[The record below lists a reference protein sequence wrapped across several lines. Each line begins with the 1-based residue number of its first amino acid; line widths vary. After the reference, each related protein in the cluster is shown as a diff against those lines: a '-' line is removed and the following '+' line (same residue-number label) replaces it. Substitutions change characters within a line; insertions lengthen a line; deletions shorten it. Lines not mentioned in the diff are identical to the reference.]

1 MPLALVTTRTFYVT
15 TEIARHDPD
24 ARQRFF
30 VGAKAMKTHVLSYF
44 VTLVVM
50 AALDFVWL
58 GRMGDALY
66 RPVMG
71 DMALPGFRIG
81 PAIAFY
87 LLFVGGVVYFAVAP
101 ALAGGGAREAALNG
115 AVFGFCAYATYDL
128 TNQATLKNWSTMLS
142 AIDMGWGTILTAV
155 SATTAYFVVGAVAA
169 RI

>member
-1 MPLALVTTRTFYVT
+1 
-15 TEIARHDPD
+15 
-24 ARQRFF
+24 
-30 VGAKAMKTHVLSYF
+30 MKTLMLSYF

-50 AALDFVWL
+50 VALDFVWL
-58 GRMGDALY
+58 GRMGDVLY

-71 DMALPGFRIG
+71 DMALPGFRIA

-101 ALAGGGAREAALNG
+101 ALASGGARDAALNG
-115 AVFGFCAYATYDL
+115 AIFGFCAYATYDL

-142 AIDMGWGTILTAV
+142 AIDMGWGTALTAV
-155 SATTAYFVVGAVAA
+155 SATTAYFVVSVVAA

>member
-1 MPLALVTTRTFYVT
+1 
-15 TEIARHDPD
+15 
-24 ARQRFF
+24 
-30 VGAKAMKTHVLSYF
+30 MKTLMVSYF

-50 AALDFVWL
+50 VALDFVWL
-58 GRMGDALY
+58 GRMGDVLY

-71 DMALPGFRIG
+71 EMALPGFRIA

-101 ALAGGGAREAALNG
+101 ALAGGGARGAALDS

-128 TNQATLKNWSTMLS
+128 TNQATLKNWSTTLS
-142 AIDMGWGTILTAV
+142 AIDIGWGRALTAV
-155 SATTAYFVVGAVAA
+155 SATTGYFVASVVAA

>member
-1 MPLALVTTRTFYVT
+1 
-15 TEIARHDPD
+15 
-24 ARQRFF
+24 
-30 VGAKAMKTHVLSYF
+30 MKTHVLSYF

-50 AALDFVWL
+50 VALDFVWL
-58 GRMGDALY
+58 ARMGDVLY

-71 DMALPGFRIG
+71 DMALPGFRIAPG
-81 PAIAFY
+81 IAFY

-101 ALAGGGAREAALNG
+101 ALAGGGARAAALNG

>member
-1 MPLALVTTRTFYVT
+1 
-15 TEIARHDPD
+15 
-24 ARQRFF
+24 
-30 VGAKAMKTHVLSYF
+30 MKTLVLSYF

-50 AALDFVWL
+50 VALDFVWL
-58 GRMGDALY
+58 GRMGDVLY

-71 DMALPGFRIG
+71 DMALPGFRIA

-87 LLFVGGVVYFAVAP
+87 LLFAGGVVYFAVAP
-101 ALAGGGAREAALNG
+101 ALAGGGARDAALNG

-142 AIDMGWGTILTAV
+142 AIDMGWGAALTAA
-155 SATTAYFVVGAVAA
+155 SATTAYFVVSVVAA